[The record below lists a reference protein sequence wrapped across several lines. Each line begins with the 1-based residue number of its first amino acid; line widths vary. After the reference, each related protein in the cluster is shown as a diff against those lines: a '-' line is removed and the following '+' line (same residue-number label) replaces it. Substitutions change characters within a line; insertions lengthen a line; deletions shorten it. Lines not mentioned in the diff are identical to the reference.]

1 MLKLRRYWPWKPHR
15 ATLILFFNVLTF
27 ILKSEG
33 SDVEHF
39 EITEHM
45 YWIK

>member
-33 SDVEHF
+33 WDVEHF

-45 YWIK
+45 YN